1 VEIAYLM
8 ANALSILVFLPYG
21 LQCLFSGGM
30 VEEFRRY
37 GLDRFRR
44 LVGLLEVAGAL
55 GLSAGFVFRPFAVLS
70 ATGLSVLMLCAVLA
84 RIRVRDS
91 LVETLPALVLLLANV
106 FVASYAMGWLP
117 LR

>member
-1 VEIAYLM
+1 MEIAYLM

-30 VEEFRRY
+30 VEEFHRY

-70 ATGLSVLMLCAVLA
+70 ATGLSVLMLFAVLA

-91 LVETLPALVLLLANV
+91 LLQTIPAFVLLLANV
-106 FVASYAMGWLP
+106 FVASYALGWLP
-117 LR
+117 MR